1 MKKKTLGIIIVSVLG
16 AAAIFCSAM
25 FTQQYLD
32 AKNSKA
38 AVSCQ
43 SLMLDTISRS
53 DTIPAMDVRT
63 PDADVGH
70 EARIG
75 RISDDAVFYL
85 MSRGIPEEE
94 ARAMIVSG
102 FADNVSKELPLE
114 YAMEM
119 NNLIRLEMK
128 GSIG

>member
-1 MKKKTLGIIIVSVLG
+1 MENWKRDDGLEPLLPHLVEQCFKT
-16 AAAIFCSAM
+16 
-25 FTQQYLD
+25 
-32 AKNSKA
+32 
-38 AVSCQ
+38 
-43 SLMLDTISRS
+43 
-53 DTIPAMDVRT
+53 
-63 PDADVGH
+63 
-70 EARIG
+70 
-75 RISDDAVFYL
+75 
-85 MSRGIPEEE
+85 GIPEEE